1 MTHSLS
7 HSRRSVSTTER
18 NRESTA
24 SSESGGRASDEG
36 TLLKADSEER
46 ARGARD
52 PNQVTMMRGKFENP
66 QHGAAPSRECKPGRS
81 TRAET
86 NENETSQQNPQAEDG
101 RKPSREPSTPPGFS
115 SRSADREMTA
125 RAAEQLSG
133 KPVGGD
139 EAPVVRNWK
148 EKYWTLKDKNEVE
161 LGKLYTAK
169 ENWKEACGKARK
181 DLEDEKQLSYN
192 TVQRLQS
199 ELQHYKNELEELHTS
214 HIRSVNNVGTGLSPI
229 SDQEFQKRIRSL
241 HAEVY

>member
-1 MTHSLS
+1 
-7 HSRRSVSTTER
+7 VGTTEG
-18 NRESTA
+18 NRQPTA
-24 SSESGGRASDEG
+24 SNEYSGRASDDR
-36 TLLKADSEER
+36 TLLEVDGDDGAQGVKDSNR
-46 ARGARD
+46 VA
-52 PNQVTMMRGKFENP
+52 TIRGKFEIP

-139 EAPVVRNWK
+139 EAPVVRTWK
-148 EKYWTLKDKNEVE
+148 EKYRTLKDKNEVE

-181 DLEDEKQLSYN
+181 DLEDEKQLSNN

-199 ELQHYKNELEELHTS
+199 ELQHYKIELEELHTS

-241 HAEVY
+241 YAEVY